1 MCLCFV
7 EKGSDLESGS
17 GSDEDDD
24 SESGEDDIERKSE
37 LIDKRRERD
46 HKAAADD
53 LQTNIQTNIQ
63 DESDEFTLPT
73 KQVSFLFYFF
83 DFEFML

>member
-1 MCLCFV
+1 
-7 EKGSDLESGS
+7 LESGS

-24 SESGEDDIERKSE
+24 SESGEEDIARKSK
-37 LIDKRRERD
+37 LIDKKRERD
-46 HKAAADD
+46 SQAAADD

-73 KQVSFLFYFF
+73 KQVSFLFF
-83 DFEFML
+83 

>member
-1 MCLCFV
+1 MCLCFA

-17 GSDEDDD
+17 GSDEDED
-24 SESGEDDIERKSE
+24 SESGEEDIARKSK
-37 LIDKRRERD
+37 LIDRKRERD
-46 HKAAADD
+46 SQAAADE

-73 KQVSFLFYFF
+73 KQVYFLF
-83 DFEFML
+83 